1 MRNPFKT
8 FSALTATAAIC
19 LVPVVS
25 QAAETPEQPE
35 YSETNKFVYAR
46 THVDAPKVFWD
57 GINQR
62 FELLTTYTV
71 RTEDGERT
79 EYTLP
84 IDYAMN
90 WVGKGWRGRNP
101 AHIFQV
107 SNHPSVS
114 YLGTPGTV
122 LYASPQIAG
131 ARNTPIWA
139 GFGADTQIPID
150 RFRDGEFSLN
160 LIGIDGPGKVEY
172 FISGPSGEVVRRL
185 FSSHDTKLRETL
197 LQPAQHTHNFTTFS
211 KPGTYRMYFQAFARD
226 KVGNPIVSKPQV
238 HEWRVGGNDPRSA
251 THLKDFRA
259 AFAAAPTVAKRE
271 NTPTFQMLPKA
282 PATYENPGDQHYT
295 DFKFNT
301 GNPADNGVLVITI
314 DGFELIQ
321 LPVENGVANGS
332 EMLGDEAANFQ
343 AIFVPAANAPTG
355 RWASAQFSYQRA
367 QAGVEQTAEATEIAP
382 ENSLNPAPVYP
393 LRLTDLTDTQVD
405 LSITP
410 LPDQPGKYLVNITGR
425 DPNFKGHVRGGFKE
439 QPNQVFF
446 DCFLDAD
453 LATGTYQ
460 RVHDFSYCQK
470 DFHLALTVNPFPS
483 INATG
488 TNYAKQVSLTDGLK
502 ETFTLG
508 KTSYTGEIP
517 SFENPKKDTVPGDP
531 LEGGSEKPKQ
541 PQTPKPENPGSES
554 PIVDGGAAGADQ
566 GAPGVNQS
574 PGANQTPGADPKQP
588 APPSDKNLTLTKGH
602 LDISANLI
610 GKEMGIVVKD
620 DTLEHAS
627 QTRVP
632 RDPQA
637 LTLFVPR
644 AAKQTRTSEQSD
656 ARFDFLG
663 AVGEHF
669 YLLPEVQDH
678 QLLWPGF
685 STEEIDYAAYPA
697 GIDFVVTPVKTP
709 AGAKAV
715 GFSVDPFA
723 EADQSVT
730 TFFDTTKPGKYRLQ
744 TTGPT
749 HRHLNWLF
757 TKAGSYELAVQL
769 YSAEKAL
776 GKPVHIRFEID
787 QQQANPPV
795 GETEKPAGEA
805 KQTPGITPSDK
816 TAGPAANPK
825 PQVDTNLGGGNH
837 LVSTNPPAVAGNAP
851 NLTSLVSALPG
862 ASQPTT
868 LTPGS
873 SANGTNTTAAKP
885 AETATATPKAVGTSE
900 PQAMPAADPM
910 RGAASGYSSVQ
921 WTAMG
926 VSLAGVLLLLAGLG
940 IILAKARKKG

>member
-8 FSALTATAAIC
+8 FSALTATAALC
-19 LVPVVS
+19 LAPVVS
-25 QAAETPEQPE
+25 QAAETPAPPA
-35 YSETNKFVYAR
+35 YSETNKFVYSR

-62 FELLTTYTV
+62 FQLLTTYSV
-71 RTEDGERT
+71 RTEDGERA

-101 AHIFQV
+101 AHIYQV
-107 SNHPSVS
+107 SSHPSVS
-114 YLGTPGTV
+114 YLGAPGTL

-139 GFGADTQIPID
+139 GFGADSQIPID

-172 FISGPSGEVVRRL
+172 FISGPSGEVVRRF

-238 HEWRVGGNDPRSA
+238 HEWRVGGNDPRLESYI
-251 THLKDFRA
+251 KDFRA
-259 AFAAAPTVAKRE
+259 TFAAAPTVAKRE

-282 PATYENPGDQHYT
+282 PTSYENPGDQYYT

-301 GNPADNGVLVITI
+301 GNPADNGVLVVTI

-321 LPVENGVANGS
+321 LPVENGTATGS

-343 AIFVPAANAPTG
+343 AVFIPAQNAPTG

-367 QAGVEQTAEATEIAP
+367 QAGVEQTTEATVIAP

-393 LRLTDLTDTQVD
+393 LRVTDLTDSQVD
-405 LSITP
+405 MSITP
-410 LPDQPGKYLVNITGR
+410 VPDQPGKYLVNITAR

-453 LATGTYQ
+453 LATGSYQ
-460 RVHDFSYCQK
+460 NVHDFSYCQK
-470 DFHLALTVNPFPS
+470 DFHLAFTVNPFPS

-488 TNYAKQVSLTDGLK
+488 TNYAKQVTLTGGLK
-502 ETFTLG
+502 ETFTLE
-508 KTSYTGEIP
+508 KTTYTGEIP
-517 SFENPKKDTVPGDP
+517 SFESPKKNPVPGDP
-531 LEGGSEKPKQ
+531 LDNGSQSPQQ
-541 PQTPKPENPGSES
+541 PQTPKPDNPGNGS
-554 PIVDGGAAGADQ
+554 PITDGGAAGAGQ
-566 GAPGVNQS
+566 GA
-574 PGANQTPGADPKQP
+574 PGANQTPGTDPKP
-588 APPSDKNLTLTKGH
+588 PTLPSDKNLTLTKGH
-602 LDISANLI
+602 LDISANLS
-610 GKEMGIVVKD
+610 GKEIGIVVKD

-656 ARFDFLG
+656 PRFDFLG
-663 AVGEHF
+663 AVGDHF

-685 STEEIDYAAYPA
+685 STEDLNYATYPA

-723 EADQSVT
+723 EANQSVT
-730 TFFDTTKPGKYRLQ
+730 TFFDTTQPGKYRLR
-744 TTGPT
+744 TTEPT

-769 YSAEKAL
+769 YSADKAL
-776 GKPVHIRFEID
+776 GKPVNIRFEID
-787 QQQANPPV
+787 QQHTNSPA
-795 GETEKPAGEA
+795 GETEKHPGEA
-805 KQTPGITPSDK
+805 KPAPGQTPSLDSTNK
-816 TAGPAANPK
+816 ARNTK
-825 PQVDTNLGGGNH
+825 PQVNTNLAGKNH
-837 LVSTNPPAVAGNAP
+837 LNSGNPPAIAGNAP
-851 NLTSLVSALPG
+851 SLASGEATLPNVSQLLAVNPS
-862 ASQPTT
+862 SQA
-868 LTPGS
+868 G
-873 SANGTNTTAAKP
+873 GTNPTASKP
-885 AETATATPKAVGTSE
+885 ADNHAETTSATPKATSTDEAKAAPASDPLRGGT
-900 PQAMPAADPM
+900 P
-910 RGAASGYSSVQ
+910 GYSNSQ
-921 WTAMG
+921 WVAMG
-926 VSLAGVLLLLAGLG
+926 ISLAGVVLLLAGLA
-940 IILAKARKKG
+940 IILAKARKQG